1 MLMEAIPLILLI
13 LTPFV
18 ARGVMVG
25 YGIRSLVSKKR
36 RERAR
41 KQRVDFR
48 GSD

>member
-18 ARGVMVG
+18 AGVMVG

-36 RERAR
+36 RERVR

-48 GSD
+48 GSH